1 MHVLDA
7 SSLPRHLDRLYR
19 AAWALCGDRED
30 AEDLVQEMFARV
42 LARPRLLRGGGQE
55 MPYLMG
61 AMHNTFRSRRRNAAR
76 RPAIAATL
84 DDIVNEDRT
93 PTTRPEW
100 ALEIKEVYA
109 TIAALPDRYRTAIVA
124 VDVMGLSYREASN
137 ALKIPEATITTRLHR
152 ARRHVFARLSAPQG
166 PVQEPRNLT
175 HDSVPSRDSLLH
187 TSHILERAR
196 NGLGT

>member
-1 MHVLDA
+1 MHALDA

-30 AEDLVQEMFARV
+30 AEDLVQETFARI
-42 LARPRLLRGGGQE
+42 LARPRLLRGGQE

-61 AMHNTFRSRRRNAAR
+61 AMHNTFRNRYRDAAR

-84 DDIVNEDRT
+84 DDIVDEDRT

-124 VDVMGLSYREASN
+124 VDVMGLSYREALN

-152 ARRHVFARLSAPQG
+152 ARRYLLARLSAPQG
-166 PVQEPRNLT
+166 PAQEPRNLT
-175 HDSVPSRDSLLH
+175 RDSVPSRDSLLH